1 MRVLFVTNPE
11 KTIFRYLVPL
21 AWALRTAGHEVRFAA
36 QPDFA
41 DTITEA
47 GLTALPVGRNRDQW
61 RLAGLDP
68 DQAEAERAGIPEP
81 YDILEHPEKESL
93 EYLRSGYQV
102 AVRHW
107 HKMETFPLVS
117 QLVEFA
123 RHWQPELV
131 LWEPTAYAGAVA
143 AKAVGAAHGRL
154 LFGIDV
160 FGAVRQ
166 RHLELMKEQDGPAGV
181 DDPLREW
188 LASYGRAYGFEFS
201 EDLTTGHFT
210 VDQLPRSLQIDSGL
224 DYERVRF
231 VPYGGKAEVPRWLW
245 EAPKRPRVALTMGLS
260 ATEVYSGYTISV
272 QDVLSALGDLDIEVV
287 ATVAESEQRRLT
299 HVPDNARLVSYVPW
313 HALVPTCDVV
323 IHHAGAATLATTSLT
338 PVPQLALHYHYDQPL
353 LGRLLAA
360 TGAGLE
366 IHTSQA
372 TGENVRDAVQ
382 RLLKDPSF
390 RQGAARLTDEIRALP
405 TPNELVPRLEE
416 LTRIHATR

>member
-11 KTIFRYLVPL
+11 KTIFRYLAPL

-36 QPDFA
+36 QPAFA
-41 DTITEA
+41 DTITDA
-47 GLTALPVGRNRDQW
+47 GLTALPVGMDRDQW
-61 RLAGLDP
+61 RWAAMAP
-68 DQAEAERAGIPEP
+68 DEVEAARAGIPEP
-81 YDILEHPEKESL
+81 YDVLEHPEKESL
-93 EYLRSGYQV
+93 EYLRDGYRV

-107 HKMETFPLVS
+107 HKMENFPIVS
-117 QLVEFA
+117 DLVEFA
-123 RHWQPELV
+123 RHWRPDLV
-131 LWEPTAYAGAVA
+131 LWEPTAYAGALA

-160 FGAVRQ
+160 FGGVRQ
-166 RHLELMKEQDGPAGV
+166 RYLKLMREHGDPA
-181 DDPLREW
+181 DPLGEW
-188 LASYGRAYGFEFS
+188 LAGYARKYGFAFS

-210 VDQLPRSLQIDSGL
+210 IDQLPGSLQIDTGL
-224 DYERVRF
+224 PYERVRW
-231 VPYGGKAEVPRWLW
+231 VPYGGRAEIPRWLW

-272 QDVLSALGDLDIEVV
+272 QDVLSALGDLDVEVV

-323 IHHAGAATLATTSLT
+323 VHHAGAATLATTSLS

-353 LGRLLAA
+353 LGRLLAD

-366 IHTSQA
+366 IHTSRA
-372 TGENVRDAVQ
+372 TGANVREAVQ
-382 RLLKDPSF
+382 RLLKEPSF
-390 RQGAARLTDEIRALP
+390 RQGAARLTEEFHALP
-405 TPNELVPRLEE
+405 TPNELVPRIEE
-416 LTRIHATR
+416 LTRLHATH